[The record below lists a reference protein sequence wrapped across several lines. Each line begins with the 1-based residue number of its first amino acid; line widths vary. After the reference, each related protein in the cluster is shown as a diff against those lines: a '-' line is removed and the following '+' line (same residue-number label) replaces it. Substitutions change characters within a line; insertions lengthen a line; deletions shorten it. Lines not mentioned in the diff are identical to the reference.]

1 MVDSEDDY
9 RLLTYINVFNLA
21 PHTEQY
27 VSSEKSMGLE
37 EISLYMIGGGK
48 YIDIY
53 VWVQV
58 SSIEFIY
65 KFIVHTEEFKN
76 TSPIVAHTASMS

>member
-37 EISLYMIGGGK
+37 EILLYMIGGGK

-53 VWVQV
+53 V
-58 SSIEFIY
+58 
-65 KFIVHTEEFKN
+65 
-76 TSPIVAHTASMS
+76 